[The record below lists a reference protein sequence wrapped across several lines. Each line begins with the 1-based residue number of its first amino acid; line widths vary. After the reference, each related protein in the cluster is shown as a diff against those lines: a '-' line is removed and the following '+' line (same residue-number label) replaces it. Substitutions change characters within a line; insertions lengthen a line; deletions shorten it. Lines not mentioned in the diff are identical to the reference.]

1 MIKAMA
7 YGCAILALNTV
18 FNKEMLNNDSY
29 GIYFE
34 KNQRAVRQQIDYA
47 DQHPEQIKKLS
58 EKSHLGITDKY
69 NWDCITNQYL
79 EVFRELI
86 EK

>member
-7 YGCAILALNTV
+7 YGCAILALDTV

-34 KNQRAVRQQIDYA
+34 KTQTAVRQQINYV
-47 DQHPEQIKKLS
+47 DQHTKKIKELRQN
-58 EKSHLGITDKY
+58 SHMGITDKY
-69 NWDCITNQYL
+69 NWDCITDQYL
-79 EVFRELI
+79 EVFRRLA

>member
-34 KNQRAVRQQIDYA
+34 KNQLAVCQQINYT
-47 DQHPEQIKKLS
+47 DQHPKQIKKLS
-58 EKSHLGITDKY
+58 ENSHLGITDKY
-69 NWDCITNQYL
+69 NWDCITDQYL
-79 EVFRELI
+79 EVFRQLTD
-86 EK
+86 K